1 MTYNAVAYNGGL
13 YNGSSPLAVSASSD
27 LFQYDDYGLQNSS
40 IIVTNSDHAT
50 PPNRDFS
57 TYRVPRNNGR
67 IISGNFFDEKVV
79 TLEGYLKAASASA
92 FEDLL
97 DTFKKR
103 LAAKDG
109 VLQITEANG
118 TVKRWTANLTNPEKL
133 LSERK
138 GWMVDYCPFKAEF
151 TCVEPFGHDEDY
163 TVGYLGSQTADTFNN
178 TMTNDGNA
186 TADPVFFLQFAA
198 ASSVTQID
206 IQNITTG
213 AQMRLSSLTVA
224 AGDIFELNS
233 ETQEVLQNGVA
244 IDYDG
249 SFIEL
254 DPDDNNIQVDIT
266 STSHTVGV
274 TYKHKNAYL

>member
-1 MTYNAVAYNGGL
+1 MYNSASYNSALYGGTALAGAV
-13 YNGSSPLAVSASSD
+13 ASSD
-27 LFQYDDYGLQNSS
+27 VFQYDDYGLQNSS

-50 PPNRDFS
+50 PPSRDFS

-67 IISGNFFDEKVV
+67 IISGNFFDQKVI
-79 TLEGYLKAASASA
+79 TLEGYLKAASASD
-92 FEDLL
+92 FETLL

-109 VLQITEANG
+109 ILQITEANG

-133 LSERK
+133 LSQRR

-163 TVGYLGSQTADTFNN
+163 TVAYLGGQTASTFNQ
-178 TMTNDGNA
+178 TITNEGNA
-186 TADPVFFLQFAA
+186 TADPVIFLQFTAA
-198 ASSVTQID
+198 TAVTQID
-206 IQNITTG
+206 IQNVTTG
-213 AQMRLSSLTVA
+213 AQMQLSGLTVS
-224 AGDIFELNS
+224 AGDIFELNT
-233 ETQEVLQNGVA
+233 ETKEVLQNGVA